1 MQALIRNL
9 KLSQKFGL
17 IGLLAVLMVAIPA
30 TLTVRDNL
38 STLQVTR
45 SEAAGMAPAAAMLK
59 LIQLTQQHR
68 GLSAGVLGGNESMV
82 ATRQARQGEVNQA
95 FEAARQAVEALRH
108 DALNQQMATAQKTW
122 QGLAD
127 VVANRSI
134 PGPESFK
141 RHTELVATLLAALD
155 EITVVSGL
163 ARDPEAG
170 SFHLIS
176 AVFKYLP
183 STTESLGQMR
193 ALGSLY
199 LTRGNAQPDEL
210 ARLNAI
216 ATGAQASLR
225 AAGKELGRAA
235 QNDERIQAAMGDSQ
249 QMAQAS
255 AESAIQLVQ
264 QRVINANEL
273 TFPATEYFAQTT
285 RAIDDQFA
293 TIDRAFQALDTV
305 LKERAAD
312 NTRQLALISAVIAL
326 TGGLGI
332 WVMVAVSR
340 ATHQG
345 MSQALQVAQA
355 ISSGD
360 LSTRIQAQSR
370 DEVGELLTAL
380 GAMNASLARV
390 VSEVRLS
397 SDGVAT
403 GAEQIAVGTADLSQ
417 RTETQASNLEETAAS
432 MEELT
437 GTVNQNADTARQAS
451 QLAHSATQS
460 AQQGGEVM
468 RQVVATMNDISQ
480 SSNRIADIIS
490 VIDGIAFQTNILA
503 LNAAVEAARAGEQ
516 GRGFA
521 VVAGEVRSLAQRS
534 SAAGKEIKDLM
545 TASLDRVRTGTQLVA
560 QAGDSVNGIVEQVR
574 RVNDL
579 INEITAAGQEQA
591 SGIGQ
596 VGEAVSQLDAVT
608 QQNAAL
614 VEESAAAAE
623 SLKNQA
629 AKLAQVVGVFRLD
642 GSASSDPRQLGYSA
656 R

>member
-1 MQALIRNL
+1 
-9 KLSQKFGL
+9 
-17 IGLLAVLMVAIPA
+17 
-30 TLTVRDNL
+30 
-38 STLQVTR
+38 
-45 SEAAGMAPAAAMLK
+45 
-59 LIQLTQQHR
+59 
-68 GLSAGVLGGNESMV
+68 
-82 ATRQARQGEVNQA
+82 
-95 FEAARQAVEALRH
+95 
-108 DALNQQMATAQKTW
+108 
-122 QGLAD
+122 
-127 VVANRSI
+127 
-134 PGPESFK
+134 
-141 RHTELVATLLAALD
+141 
-155 EITVVSGL
+155 
-163 ARDPEAG
+163 
-170 SFHLIS
+170 
-176 AVFKYLP
+176 
-183 STTESLGQMR
+183 
-193 ALGSLY
+193 
-199 LTRGNAQPDEL
+199 
-210 ARLNAI
+210 
-216 ATGAQASLR
+216 
-225 AAGKELGRAA
+225 
-235 QNDERIQAAMGDSQ
+235 
-249 QMAQAS
+249 
-255 AESAIQLVQ
+255 
-264 QRVINANEL
+264 
-273 TFPATEYFAQTT
+273 
-285 RAIDDQFA
+285 
-293 TIDRAFQALDTV
+293 V

-534 SAAGKEIKDLM
+534 AAAAKEIKDLI
-545 TASLDRVRTGTQLVA
+545 TASVDRVRTGTQLVA

-642 GSASSDPRQLGYSA
+642 GSASSDARQLGYSA

>member
-1 MQALIRNL
+1 MQTLIRNL

-30 TLTVRDNL
+30 TLTVRNNL
-38 STLQVTR
+38 SNLQATR

-68 GLSAGVLGGNESMV
+68 GLSAGVLGGNESMA
-82 ATRQARQGEVNQA
+82 ATRQARQGEVTQA
-95 FEAARQAVEALRH
+95 FDAARQAVERLRH
-108 DALNQQMATAQKTW
+108 EALNQHISVALKSW
-122 QGLAD
+122 QGLSDA
-127 VVANRSI
+127 VANRSI

-141 RHTELVATLLAALD
+141 RHTELIAAQLEALD

-176 AVFKYLP
+176 AVFNYLP
-183 STTESLGQMR
+183 NTTENLGQMR
-193 ALGSLY
+193 ALGALY
-199 LTRGNAQPDEL
+199 LSRGSAQPDEL

-216 ATGAQASLR
+216 ATGAQMSLR

-235 QNDERIQAAMGDSQ
+235 QNDDRVQEAMGNSQ
-249 QMAQAS
+249 QTAQAS
-255 AESAIQLVQ
+255 AEAAVQLAQ
-264 QRVINANEL
+264 QQIINASEL
-273 TFPATEYFAQTT
+273 TFASGEYFAQTT
-285 RAIDDQFA
+285 RAIDEQFA
-293 TIDRAFQALDTV
+293 VIERAFQVLDTV
-305 LKERAAD
+305 LNERVAD

-326 TGGLGI
+326 TAGLGI

-340 ATHQG
+340 ATHLG

-380 GAMNASLARV
+380 GTMNASLARV
-390 VSEVRLS
+390 VHEVRQS

-437 GTVNQNADTARQAS
+437 STVHQNADTARQAS

-460 AQQGGEVM
+460 AQAGGEVM
-468 RQVVATMNDISQ
+468 RQVVATMTEISQ

-534 SAAGKEIKDLM
+534 ASAAKEIKDLI
-545 TASLDRVRTGTQLVA
+545 TASVDRVHSGTQLVA

-579 INEITAAGQEQA
+579 INEITAASQEQA

-596 VGEAVSQLDAVT
+596 VGEAVSQLDSVT

-642 GSASSDPRQLGYSA
+642 GSDSSGARQLGYSA